1 MAASPEYWVGWVLAY
16 TQWYTCKSFKEI
28 ITAYPCS
35 KLLLNYFPYHEMDIM
50 NAVNLIKN
58 HLPLEPTLK
67 LLRKKRQLSQDEL
80 SKISGVPLRTIR
92 AYEQRKLDISKAQG
106 ETLYNLART
115 LDCSM
120 EDLIK

>member
-1 MAASPEYWVGWVLAY
+1 
-16 TQWYTCKSFKEI
+16 
-28 ITAYPCS
+28 
-35 KLLLNYFPYHEMDIM
+35 MDIM
-50 NAVNLIKN
+50 NAANLIKN

-80 SKISGVPLRTIR
+80 SKISGGTLRIIR
-92 AYEQRKLDISKAQG
+92 AYEQKKLDISKVQG

-115 LDCSM
+115 FDCSM

>member
-1 MAASPEYWVGWVLAY
+1 
-16 TQWYTCKSFKEI
+16 
-28 ITAYPCS
+28 
-35 KLLLNYFPYHEMDIM
+35 MDIM

-67 LLRKKRQLSQDEL
+67 LQPTFKLLRKKRQLSQDEL
-80 SKISGVPLRTIR
+80 SKISGGTLRTIR
-92 AYEQRKLDISKAQG
+92 AYEQKKLDISKAQG

>member
-1 MAASPEYWVGWVLAY
+1 
-16 TQWYTCKSFKEI
+16 
-28 ITAYPCS
+28 
-35 KLLLNYFPYHEMDIM
+35 MDIM

-67 LLRKKRQLSQDEL
+67 LLRKKIQLSQDEL
-80 SKISGVPLRTIR
+80 SKISGGTLRTIR
-92 AYEQRKLDISKAQG
+92 AYEQKKLDISKAQG